1 VEATVQ
7 TPLKVE
13 ELADKQPLEW
23 FALNTTWF
31 ESMMNSGSLGYLVP
45 GDAMPINGL
54 PKYWDVIA
62 RTNITRDNVLQPMVG
77 LALGTAT
84 RPLEDYL
91 DWRALGEAYADA
103 YRLLFVRAMVDILDR
118 DYKTSKEVA
127 GLKQNTTEA
136 VVLEPAFV
144 HIVVALLLVI
154 SIATIALLFLSFTRQ
169 RLLYTDPSTLASIMP
184 LVADNQPL
192 LSDFAELDCCTM
204 GDVEGVVGQKRY
216 QLIDD
221 GSGAR

>member
-1 VEATVQ
+1 
-7 TPLKVE
+7 
-13 ELADKQPLEW
+13 
-23 FALNTTWF
+23 
-31 ESMMNSGSLGYLVP
+31 
-45 GDAMPINGL
+45 
-54 PKYWDVIA
+54 
-62 RTNITRDNVLQPMVG
+62 
-77 LALGTAT
+77 
-84 RPLEDYL
+84 
-91 DWRALGEAYADA
+91 
-103 YRLLFVRAMVDILDR
+103 MVDILDR

-184 LVADNQPL
+184 FVADNQPL